1 MLVLSALVVVVL
13 FVFTLTSSVQV
24 QQQLVCSSIQVKI
37 DYESGISFLTTDD
50 VISKVN
56 ESIDANV
63 IGKPLSSLD
72 LKYIEHSLEQCPF
85 IAYATVYIDHAN
97 AIHAE
102 VIQKRPIL
110 RVINNDGVGYYIS
123 DKGDKIPLCPTFT
136 AHVPVAM
143 GVVETHE
150 DSYGD
155 SIVLLQL
162 FQWAEYLQRDT
173 LIGSLIDHCY
183 VQESGELELFTKF
196 GYHSIEFG
204 RADAEMGEKF
214 EKLKTFYREGMT
226 RVGWEK
232 YSSINLKYKGQVVCV
247 KRDGES
253 IATAKKDKEPIAPT
267 TDIPVE
273 TETEKPTN

>member
-162 FQWAEYLQRDT
+162 FQWAQYLQRDT

-183 VQESGELELFTKF
+183 VHESGELELFTKF

-247 KRDGES
+247 KRDGEP
-253 IATAKKDKEPIAPT
+253 IATAEKDKETIAPT

>member
-1 MLVLSALVVVVL
+1 M
-13 FVFTLTSSVQV
+13 
-24 QQQLVCSSIQVKI
+24 
-37 DYESGISFLTTDD
+37 
-50 VISKVN
+50 
-56 ESIDANV
+56 
-63 IGKPLSSLD
+63 
-72 LKYIEHSLEQCPF
+72 
-85 IAYATVYIDHAN
+85 
-97 AIHAE
+97 
-102 VIQKRPIL
+102 
-110 RVINNDGVGYYIS
+110 
-123 DKGDKIPLCPTFT
+123 
-136 AHVPVAM
+136 
-143 GVVETHE
+143 ETHE
-150 DSYGD
+150 DTYGD

-162 FQWAEYLQRDT
+162 FQWAQYLQRDT

-253 IATAKKDKEPIAPT
+253 IVTVEKDKATTAPT
-267 TDIPVE
+267 TDIPIE
-273 TETEKPTN
+273 TATEKSTN